1 MNFVGF
7 LVCLNPFWPF
17 SIFVQVPTSMLFGC
31 FHLMMLVEKDLLSKI
46 GTLFY
51 YQPFCGMLRVRSD
64 LFVAA
69 NASSNYY
76 LFEYFGRMNG
86 NAPMDLVT
94 V

>member
-1 MNFVGF
+1 M
-7 LVCLNPFWPF
+7 
-17 SIFVQVPTSMLFGC
+17 MLF
-31 FHLMMLVEKDLLSKI
+31 EKDFLSKT

-51 YQPFCGMLRVRSD
+51 YQPFCGMLKVLSD

-86 NAPMDLVT
+86 NTPVDLVT